1 MDQLERFL
9 LIASSEDVTHAI
21 DFSALD
27 AVAGPAR
34 TQYLGMALQK
44 VLQGAIMIP
53 MGCRGYYG
61 YCGILQGPRGTAL
74 WAGEAGVAGR
84 GQILGGAWWGVKERC
99 RRQS

>member
-44 VLQGAIMIP
+44 V
-53 MGCRGYYG
+53 
-61 YCGILQGPRGTAL
+61 
-74 WAGEAGVAGR
+74 
-84 GQILGGAWWGVKERC
+84 GGAHVLLAFPGQPHSGR
-99 RRQS
+99 